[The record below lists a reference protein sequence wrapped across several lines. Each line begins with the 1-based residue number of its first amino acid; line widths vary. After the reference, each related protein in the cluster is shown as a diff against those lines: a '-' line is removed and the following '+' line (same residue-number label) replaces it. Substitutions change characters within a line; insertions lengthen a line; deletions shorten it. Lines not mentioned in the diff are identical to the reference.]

1 MLSLLDALP
10 IGGVLDGWAGP
21 GRAVFRWVPQH
32 GRQCR
37 ALRWRQPRGILAPV
51 AARGG
56 MRAVDAVAEFGH
68 VRVHLQDP
76 RLRPQ
81 RLDQHRVPGLD
92 ALAHPAR
99 RAAVAAPQEQVLGDL
114 LADRAG
120 PAHPAAAG
128 VAGAR
133 LLDGLE
139 VETAVA
145 GEVLVLGR
153 DRKGT

>member
-1 MLSLLDALP
+1 
-10 IGGVLDGWAGP
+10 
-21 GRAVFRWVPQH
+21 
-32 GRQCR
+32 
-37 ALRWRQPRGILAPV
+37 
-51 AARGG
+51 
-56 MRAVDAVAEFGH
+56 MRISDWSSDVCSSD
-68 VRVHLQDP
+68 LQDP

-128 VAGAR
+128 VAGAG
-133 LLDGLE
+133 LLNSE
-139 VETAVA
+139 ERRA
-145 GEVLVLGR
+145 GKECVSTCR
-153 DRKGT
+153 SRWPP

>member
-1 MLSLLDALP
+1 MNPLPPRSTRTDTLLSYTTL
-10 IGGVLDGWAGP
+10 
-21 GRAVFRWVPQH
+21 FRS
-32 GRQCR
+32 
-37 ALRWRQPRGILAPV
+37 
-51 AARGG
+51 
-56 MRAVDAVAEFGH
+56 
-68 VRVHLQDP
+68 
-76 RLRPQ
+76 
-81 RLDQHRVPGLD
+81 QHRVPGLD

-99 RAAVAAPQEQVLGDL
+99 RAAVAAPQEQVLGHL

-133 LLDGLE
+133 FLDGLE

-153 DRKGT
+153 DHRQRQDRKSTRLNSSH

>member
-1 MLSLLDALP
+1 
-10 IGGVLDGWAGP
+10 GVP
-21 GRAVFRWVPQH
+21 
-32 GRQCR
+32 
-37 ALRWRQPRGILAPV
+37 APV

-56 MRAVDAVAEFGH
+56 LRAVDAVAELGD
-68 VRVHLQDP
+68 VGVDLQDP

-99 RAAVAAPQEQVLGDL
+99 GTVAAIPQEQVLRHL

-120 PAHPAAAG
+120 PAQPAAAG

-133 LLDGLE
+133 LLDRLQ
-139 VETAVA
+139 VEAPVA
-145 GEVLVLGR
+145 
-153 DRKGT
+153 

>member
-1 MLSLLDALP
+1 
-10 IGGVLDGWAGP
+10 
-21 GRAVFRWVPQH
+21 
-32 GRQCR
+32 
-37 ALRWRQPRGILAPV
+37 
-51 AARGG
+51 
-56 MRAVDAVAEFGH
+56 MRISDWSSDVCSSD
-68 VRVHLQDP
+68 LQDP

-145 GEVLVLGR
+145 GAVLVLGR
-153 DRKGT
+153 DPRQRQAGRALAPAAPVVGNAEIPIPHAPALSLARGPTGPARTNAQTHGP

>member
-1 MLSLLDALP
+1 MLLFFSSRRRHMRCALVTGVQTCALP
-10 IGGVLDGWAGP
+10 I
-21 GRAVFRWVPQH
+21 
-32 GRQCR
+32 C
-37 ALRWRQPRGILAPV
+37 
-51 AARGG
+51 
-56 MRAVDAVAEFGH
+56 
-68 VRVHLQDP
+68 
-76 RLRPQ
+76 LRPQ

-153 DRKGT
+153 DHRQRQAGRDLVHVAPRSEEHTSELQSIMTTSYSVFF